1 MLIGVQKK
9 GKKGVIMKR
18 ILEMCLT
25 FLKNNRLG
33 FFIFSFTLALACIP
47 AEEKITVFAEDFAK
61 KDSKWYELKDGL
73 VDVGI
78 RNGGYYFSY
87 NMEGFALPVWVP
99 RFKLDTNKDFGFEV
113 SVASL
118 TEDSPADYGL
128 VFGAR
133 DRLANYFCIKNNGV
147 YNIYSVENSK
157 YVYGT
162 DWITS
167 QAIKTGEKTNILMV
181 RRKDEKLLFYING
194 TEIHSMDYKPFYGPW
209 YALRVR
215 ASNTIVFDDLHVYN
229 IRRVTLLHRLL
240 GRVAGCIGQHRSET
254 GGD

>member
-1 MLIGVQKK
+1 MKK
-9 GKKGVIMKR
+9 
-18 ILEMCLT
+18 ILKFCLT
-25 FLKNNRLG
+25 GLKNNSLG
-33 FFIFSFTLALACIP
+33 IFIFCSIIALACIP

-61 KDSKWYELKDGL
+61 KDSKWYELKDEL

-87 NMEGFALPVWVP
+87 NMEGFALPVWIP
-99 RFKLDTNKDFGFEV
+99 RFKLDTDKDFGFEV
-113 SVASL
+113 SVTSL

-133 DRLANYFCIKNNGV
+133 DKMANHFCIKNNGF
-147 YNIYSVENSK
+147 YNIYKIENSK

-167 QAIKTGEKTNILMV
+167 QAIKPGQNTNILMV
-181 RRKDEKLLFYING
+181 RRKDKKLLFYING
-194 TEIHSMDYKPFYGPW
+194 TKIHSMDYEPFYGPW

-215 ASNTIVFDDLHVYN
+215 ASNTIVFDDVRVYN
-229 IRRVTLLHRLL
+229 IRRVTVLHRVINWVVD
-240 GRVAGCIGQHRSET
+240 RVGAQSR
-254 GGD
+254 